1 MNIEKIFWKFFKY
14 FFLGL
19 FALIIILFI
28 FWDGGDQANNNN
40 GFYSLSS
47 SSTLSSDH
55 PSYKTG
61 YRYSC
66 LYKHTET
73 KKYMD
78 WYSKEK
84 CPKTRR

>member
-1 MNIEKIFWKFFKY
+1 MGIRFFHHIK
-14 FFLGL
+14 GTID
-19 FALIIILFI
+19 IIIIFTFI
-28 FWDGGDQANNNN
+28 FWDGEDQANNDN
-40 GFYSLSS
+40 GFYSLSN

-55 PSYKTG
+55 PSYKVG

-73 KKYMD
+73 KQYMD

-84 CPKTRR
+84 CPRTRR